1 MRHRTDGIGAWLV
14 LLAATCAFLSACRT
28 AGLQKPPAAPP
39 AQQPIGKL
47 EPYAFLS
54 GYMPTGVAVSTGGRV
69 FVCFPRWEDG
79 MLYTVAEVTADGAVT
94 PYPDLAFNQ
103 PDPDQPRRSLYS
115 VQSVVVDARGRLWML
130 DTGRIRMRPAA
141 RDAAKLLA
149 FDLQTS
155 QLVQTVVM
163 PEAEMTPES
172 YLNDV
177 RLDLPNDGAGY
188 AYITDSGRGGII
200 VVDLA
205 SGNVMRRL
213 EQHPSTQ
220 PQDVLPII
228 EGRVIYERPAAPDSE
243 RKPLAMAADG
253 IALSPDGE
261 TLYYCP
267 LSSRRLYSVPT
278 VKLRDATVGEADLA
292 REVKDL
298 GPKPVVDGMAMD
310 DKGRL
315 YMGALEQNA
324 IVRRLPDG
332 SIETLVQDG
341 RLLWPDSLAVGPDGW
356 LYMTANQLDRQP
368 QFHAGRDERQRPFA
382 IFRTQ
387 MDPAPA
393 AAR

>member
-1 MRHRTDGIGAWLV
+1 MGHRTDGVGAWLI
-14 LLAATCAFLSACRT
+14 LLAAACAFLPACRT
-28 AGLQKPPAAPP
+28 AVPQKPPAGPP

-47 EPYAFLS
+47 DPFASLS
-54 GYMPTGVAVSTGGRV
+54 GYMPTGVAVSPGGRV

-79 MLYTVAEVTADGAVT
+79 MLYTIAEVKADSSVT
-94 PYPDLAFNQ
+94 LYPDLAFNQ

-115 VQSVVVDARGRLWML
+115 VQSVVVDARGRLWVL
-130 DTGRIRMRPAA
+130 DTGRIRMGPAA

-155 QLVQTVVM
+155 QLVQTVVI
-163 PEAEMTPES
+163 PEAAMTPES

-177 RLDLPNDGAGY
+177 RFDLPKDGAGY
-188 AYITDSGRGGII
+188 AYITDSGRGAIL

-205 SGNVMRRL
+205 SGKVTRRL

-220 PQDVLPII
+220 PEDVLPII
-228 EGRVIYERPAAPDSE
+228 EGRALYQQPTPGAA
-243 RKPLAMAADG
+243 RKPLAVAADG
-253 IALSPDGE
+253 IALSPDGG

-278 VKLRDATVGEADLA
+278 AKLRDATLSEADLA

-315 YMGALEQNA
+315 YMGALEHNA
-324 IVRRLPDG
+324 IMRRLPDG

-356 LYMTANQLDRQP
+356 LYVMANQLDRQP
-368 QFHAGRDERQRPFA
+368 QFHAGRDERQRPFT

-387 MDPAPA
+387 MDPA